1 MTIENFT
8 LQNAASQ
15 KLLGITI
22 DRNNFS
28 EHVSNLYKT
37 VSLKITVLARV
48 FPYMI
53 LNQRRTLMKAYFMSQ
68 YGYWP
73 LAWTNRSKSLNDR
86 INTLHERTLPLV
98 YNNFTSSFTEL
109 LKKDNLVTIHQKNLQ
124 NLVIKMFKVKHNLP
138 PEILTKGFRLKTRS
152 FNTRNKS
159 EFQRRNVNTIIYG
172 SETLSSLGP
181 QIWDLI
187 PIKLRNLASLNAFNS
202 KIKFW
207 STQQCPCRLCK
218 KYINNLGFVNWKY
231 IL

>member
-68 YGYWP
+68 YGY
-73 LAWTNRSKSLNDR
+73 
-86 INTLHERTLPLV
+86 
-98 YNNFTSSFTEL
+98 
-109 LKKDNLVTIHQKNLQ
+109 
-124 NLVIKMFKVKHNLP
+124 
-138 PEILTKGFRLKTRS
+138 
-152 FNTRNKS
+152 
-159 EFQRRNVNTIIYG
+159 
-172 SETLSSLGP
+172 
-181 QIWDLI
+181 
-187 PIKLRNLASLNAFNS
+187 
-202 KIKFW
+202 
-207 STQQCPCRLCK
+207 
-218 KYINNLGFVNWKY
+218 
-231 IL
+231 